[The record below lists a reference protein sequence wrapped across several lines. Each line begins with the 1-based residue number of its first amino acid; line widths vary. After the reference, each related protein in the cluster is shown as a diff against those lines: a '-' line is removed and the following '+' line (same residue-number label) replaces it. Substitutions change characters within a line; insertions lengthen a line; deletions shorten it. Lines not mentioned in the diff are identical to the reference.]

1 MRLDLLI
8 YYLFG
13 IGAYWAWSGALLVAA
28 ALWPNAGAT
37 YTQSIW
43 LTNVSAHCIALA
55 VYGIAT
61 PRMRA
66 SFDRPLIPW
75 AAASLTVIG
84 TCLLLIGYAQAAA
97 SVVPYVGS
105 VISACGTSLALLM
118 WGDALSSIRNDDRM
132 RLILYGSIVVGL
144 LIILLIVCLPDI
156 ASTLF
161 CLCLPLAMIFCIAR
175 ARKNSEANLEITD
188 FSEDRLTIA
197 DEEDPFSS
205 LDDHPSSR
213 LKGIVAQIILCC
225 VVLALPAGFYQNNS
239 AQTVQGTEIVTW
251 SSVYSCVC
259 ILVGIAGVVDYLFMT
274 RRGTNVFSR
283 LVAPLI
289 AGGLIMFAIFA
300 KQTDI
305 WAGVFMLT
313 GYHLFL
319 VYIYTEYGILSSDM
333 NVDPLYA
340 FAFGTCAIDI
350 GLIIGYVFHGLLS
363 RLPDEW
369 SLGAI
374 SVAVYLLLLIGILIF
389 PKVLEDVKNRRRD
402 KETLAALYS
411 FNGNALSDDV
421 EKSNFFEA
429 DVEHRCTLMSR
440 HLALSEREGEV
451 MSYLL
456 KGRSLRSIA
465 TEMFLSY
472 NTVKTHVSHIYRKA
486 NVHTRDEL
494 IDTYDKFFHTESVRQ
509 EPAG

>member
-1 MRLDLLI
+1 MRLDLLV

-43 LTNVSAHCIALA
+43 LTNVSAHCVVLA
-55 VYGIAT
+55 MCGIAT
-61 PRMRA
+61 PHMRA
-66 SFDRPLIPW
+66 SFDGRIIPW
-75 AAASLTVIG
+75 TAAVLTVIG
-84 TCLLLIGYAQAAA
+84 TCMLLIGYAQTTA
-97 SVVPYVGS
+97 SVLPYAGS
-105 VISACGTSLALLM
+105 VISACGTSLILLM
-118 WGDALSSIRNDDRM
+118 WGDALASIRNDDRM
-132 RLILYGSIVVGL
+132 RLVLYGSIVVGL

-156 ASTLF
+156 VSTLF
-161 CLCLPLAMIFCIAR
+161 CLCLPLAMTFCIVR
-175 ARKNSEANLEITD
+175 AGKTSKANPEITD
-188 FSEDRLTIA
+188 FSEDRFVTV
-197 DEEDPFSS
+197 DEEEPLSS
-205 LDDHPSSR
+205 LEDHSDNR
-213 LKGIVAQIILCC
+213 LKRIVAQIILCC

-239 AQTVQGTEIVTW
+239 SQTTQGTEIVTW

-259 ILVGIAGVVDYLFMT
+259 LLMGIAGIVDYLFMT

-289 AGGLIMFAIFA
+289 AGGLIMFAVFT

-333 NVDPLYA
+333 NVDPLYV

-350 GLIIGYVFHGLLS
+350 GLIVGYVFHGLLS

-411 FNGNALSDDV
+411 FTEDTLSDDA
-421 EKSNFFEA
+421 ERLGFIET
-429 DVEHRCTLMSR
+429 DVERRCELMSQ

-494 IDTYDKFFHTESVRQ
+494 IDVYDRFSHAELSQ
-509 EPAG
+509 Q